1 VTAVVTLLVAC
12 GSAGGESNDAATSTS
27 APPTTASTTSTTE
40 TTTTTRPTTTVAPT
54 TTTTTPPLLRAPTPE
69 APLDTLILG
78 DSTAYEVG
86 NALLRA
92 NTDGLLVAEVLF
104 KTSSGLARP
113 DFFDWAYYLDWVLDH
128 RAAPELMIL
137 SLGANDGQD
146 LHAPDGTIHLLP
158 DPGWRAEYLRRVDEV
173 SRRISEAGTT
183 LYWVGQP
190 LALDPQY
197 SQAMEIVNG
206 VYAEV
211 ADRYDKVE
219 FVDIWTVLSGPDG
232 EYRRRIRGPDGK
244 PVEVRAEDDIHL
256 TEAGGDIAATLV
268 RERLQAGWGG

>member
-1 VTAVVTLLVAC
+1 VALALVAC
-12 GSAGGESNDAATSTS
+12 GSAGGESNEATTTR
-27 APPTTASTTSTTE
+27 APSSTTTSS
-40 TTTTTRPTTTVAPT
+40 TTTTTEATTTTLPTTTVAPT
-54 TTTTTPPLLRAPTPE
+54 TTTTTPPLLRAPSAE

-92 NTDGLLVAEVLF
+92 NTDGLFAAVVLF

-158 DPGWRAEYLRRVDEV
+158 DDGWRAEYLRRVDEV
-173 SRRISEAGTT
+173 SRRITEAGTT

-190 LALDPQY
+190 LALDRQY
-197 SQAMEIVNG
+197 SQAMGIING
-206 VYAEV
+206 VYEEV
-211 ADRYDKVE
+211 AARYDKVV

-232 EYRRRIRGPDGK
+232 EYRRTIEGPDGK
-244 PVEVRAEDDIHL
+244 PLEIRAEDDIHL
-256 TEAGGDIAATLV
+256 TEAGGDIAAALV
-268 RERLQAGWGG
+268 LERLRAGWEG